1 MAAFELCE
9 DAALIGQRLKL
20 SYSVENVLDAECQ
33 GNMDCARSE
42 RMVLVNAAE
51 ALGVAA
57 AIDARE

>member
-9 DAALIGQRLKL
+9 DAELIGQRLKL

-33 GNMDCARSE
+33 GGMDCARNE
-42 RMVLVNAAE
+42 RVVLVNAVE